1 MLKLSLESWV
11 CHLLHCKKRDA
22 IMNSL
27 WTKII
32 LNTTLRKK
40 KLSQYSNYVLAKG
53 LKQFQILLK
62 RRLIQLFLLGMGVLS
77 AGFGLKGF
85 LLPNEFI
92 DGGAVGI
99 SLLIS
104 EVTGLSL
111 SLLLIVV
118 NIPFVIL
125 GFRTVGVDF
134 AIKTAVG
141 IIALSIAVETIPYP
155 QITHDKL
162 LVAVFGGFFLGGG
175 IGLAMR
181 GGGVID
187 GTEVLALNLSKR
199 SGLSIG
205 DLILIFN
212 VIIFSVA
219 AWLLSIETAL
229 YSILTYLAASKT
241 VDFIIEGIEEYTG
254 VTIISPK
261 SEDIRQMIINDIG
274 RGVTIYKGERG
285 FGSTGHR
292 DNEIDIVFTVITR
305 LELSNLKAEIEKIDP
320 NAFIL
325 MHSINDTKGGMIKK
339 RPLH

>member
-1 MLKLSLESWV
+1 
-11 CHLLHCKKRDA
+11 
-22 IMNSL
+22 MNSL

-40 KLSQYSNYVLAKG
+40 KLSKYSNYVLAKG
-53 LKQFQILLK
+53 LKQFQILFK
-62 RRLIQLFLLGMGVLS
+62 RRLIQLFLLCLGVLS

-85 LLPNEFI
+85 LLPNDFI

-99 SLLIS
+99 SLLIY
-104 EVTGLSL
+104 ELTGWPLSI
-111 SLLLIVV
+111 LLLLV
-118 NIPFVIL
+118 NIPFVVL
-125 GFRTVGVDF
+125 GLRTIGVDF
-134 AIKTAVG
+134 AVKTALG
-141 IIALSIAVETIPYP
+141 IIALSIAVEVIPYP
-155 QITHDKL
+155 QITEDKL
-162 LVAVFGGFFLGGG
+162 LVSVFGGFFLGAG
-175 IGLAMR
+175 IGLSMR

-187 GTEVLALNLSKR
+187 GTEVLALNISKR
-199 SGLSIG
+199 SGLSVG
-205 DLILIFN
+205 DLIMIFN
-212 VIIFSVA
+212 IIIFSVA
-219 AWLLSIETAL
+219 AYLLSIETAL

-241 VDFIIEGIEEYTG
+241 VDFIVEGIEEYTG

-285 FGSTGHR
+285 FGTSGHR
-292 DNEIDIVFTVITR
+292 DSNIDIIFTVITR

>member
-1 MLKLSLESWV
+1 
-11 CHLLHCKKRDA
+11 
-22 IMNSL
+22 MNSL

-40 KLSQYSNYVLAKG
+40 KLSKYSNYVLAKG
-53 LKQFQILLK
+53 FKQFQILFK
-62 RRLIQLFLLGMGVLS
+62 RRLIQLFLLSMGVLS

-85 LLPNEFI
+85 LLPNDFI

-104 EVTGLSL
+104 EITGWPL
-111 SLLLIVV
+111 SLLLLLV
-118 NIPFVIL
+118 NIPFVVL
-125 GFRTVGVDF
+125 GLRTIGLDF
-134 AIKTAVG
+134 AVKTAIG
-141 IIALSIAVETIPYP
+141 IIALSIAVEVIPYP
-155 QITHDKL
+155 QITQDKL
-162 LVAVFGGFFLGGG
+162 LVSVFGGFFLGAG
-175 IGLAMR
+175 IGLSMR

-187 GTEVLALNLSKR
+187 GTEVLALNISKR
-199 SGLSIG
+199 SGLSVG
-205 DLILIFN
+205 DLIMIFN

-219 AWLLSIETAL
+219 AYLLSIETAL

-241 VDFIIEGIEEYTG
+241 VDFIVEGIEEYTG

-285 FGSTGHR
+285 FGKSGHR
-292 DNEIDIVFTVITR
+292 DSNIDIIFTVITR

>member
-1 MLKLSLESWV
+1 
-11 CHLLHCKKRDA
+11 
-22 IMNSL
+22 MNL
-27 WTKII
+27 FWTYIV
-32 LNTTLRKK
+32 LNTTLRRQKSAK
-40 KLSQYSNYVLAKG
+40 PSNYILAKG
-53 LKQFQILLK
+53 LKQFRTLVR
-62 RRLIQLFLLGMGVLS
+62 RRLIQLFLLGLGVLS

-92 DGGAVGI
+92 DGGVVGI

-104 EVTGLSL
+104 EVSGVSL
-111 SLLLIVV
+111 SLLLLLI
-118 NIPFVIL
+118 NTPFIL
-125 GFRTVGVDF
+125 LGVRTVGVDF
-134 AIKTAVG
+134 AIKTALG
-141 IIALSIAVETIPYP
+141 IVALAIAVEVVPYP
-155 QITHDKL
+155 QITQDKL
-162 LVAVFGGFFLGGG
+162 LVAVFGGFFLGAG

-199 SGLSIG
+199 LGLSVG

-219 AWLLSIETAL
+219 AWLLSVETAL

-261 SEDIRQMIINDIG
+261 SEEIRQAILHEIG

-285 FGSTGHR
+285 FVEPGQKGHP
-292 DNEIDIVFTVITR
+292 IDIVFTVVTR

-320 NAFIL
+320 NAFL
-325 MHSINDTKGGMIKK
+325 FLHSINDTKGGMIKK

>member
-1 MLKLSLESWV
+1 
-11 CHLLHCKKRDA
+11 
-22 IMNSL
+22 MNSL

-40 KLSQYSNYVLAKG
+40 KLSKYSNYVLAKG
-53 LKQFQILLK
+53 LKQFQIVFK
-62 RRLIQLFLLGMGVLS
+62 RRLIQFFLLGMGVLS

-85 LLPNEFI
+85 LLPNHFI

-104 EVTGLSL
+104 VVTDWPL
-111 SLLLIVV
+111 SLLLLLV
-118 NIPFVIL
+118 NIPFVVL
-125 GFRTVGVDF
+125 GLRTIGVDF
-134 AIKTAVG
+134 AIKTAIG
-141 IIALSIAVETIPYP
+141 IIALAIAVEVIPYP
-155 QITHDKL
+155 QITEDKL
-162 LVAVFGGFFLGGG
+162 LVSVFGGFFLGAG
-175 IGLAMR
+175 IGLSMR

-187 GTEVLALNLSKR
+187 GTEVLALNISKR
-199 SGLSIG
+199 SGLSVG

-219 AWLLSIETAL
+219 AYLLSIETAL
-229 YSILTYLAASKT
+229 YSVLTYLSASKT
-241 VDFIIEGIEEYTG
+241 VDFIVEGIEEYTG

-261 SEDIRQMIINDIG
+261 SEDIRQMIIHDIG

-285 FGSTGHR
+285 FGKTGHR
-292 DNEIDIVFTVITR
+292 DSEIDIIFTVITR

>member
-1 MLKLSLESWV
+1 
-11 CHLLHCKKRDA
+11 
-22 IMNSL
+22 MNTI

-40 KLSQYSNYVLAKG
+40 KLSKYSNYVLAKG
-53 LKQFQILLK
+53 LKQFQIVFK
-62 RRLIQLFLLGMGVLS
+62 RRLIQLFLLSMGVLS

-85 LLPNEFI
+85 LLPNDFI

-99 SLLIS
+99 SLLIY
-104 EVTGLSL
+104 ELTGWPLSI
-111 SLLLIVV
+111 LLLLV
-118 NIPFVIL
+118 NIPFVVL
-125 GFRTVGVDF
+125 GLRTIGVDF
-134 AIKTAVG
+134 AVKTALG
-141 IIALSIAVETIPYP
+141 IIALAIAVEVIPYP
-155 QITHDKL
+155 QITEDKL
-162 LVAVFGGFFLGGG
+162 LVSVFGGFFLGAG
-175 IGLAMR
+175 IGLSMR

-187 GTEVLALNLSKR
+187 GTEVLALNISKR
-199 SGLSIG
+199 SGLSVG

-212 VIIFSVA
+212 IIIFSVA
-219 AWLLSIETAL
+219 AYLLSIETAL

-241 VDFIIEGIEEYTG
+241 VDFIVEGIEEYTG

-285 FGSTGHR
+285 FGKTGHR
-292 DNEIDIVFTVITR
+292 ENEIDIIFTVITR

>member
-1 MLKLSLESWV
+1 
-11 CHLLHCKKRDA
+11 
-22 IMNSL
+22 MNSL

-53 LKQFQILLK
+53 LKQFQIILK

-104 EVTGLSL
+104 EVTGISL
-111 SLLLIVV
+111 SLLLILV

-212 VIIFSVA
+212 IIIFSVA

>member
-1 MLKLSLESWV
+1 
-11 CHLLHCKKRDA
+11 
-22 IMNSL
+22 MNSL

-62 RRLIQLFLLGMGVLS
+62 RRLIQLFLLSMGVLS

-111 SLLLIVV
+111 SLLLILV

-141 IIALSIAVETIPYP
+141 IIALAIAVELIPYP

-175 IGLAMR
+175 IGLAIR

>member
-1 MLKLSLESWV
+1 
-11 CHLLHCKKRDA
+11 
-22 IMNSL
+22 MNSL

-40 KLSQYSNYVLAKG
+40 KLSQYSNYTLAKG

-62 RRLIQLFLLGMGVLS
+62 RRLIQVFLLSMGVLS

-92 DGGAVGI
+92 DGGATGI

-104 EVTGLSL
+104 EVSGVSL
-111 SLLLIVV
+111 SILLIVV
-118 NIPFVIL
+118 NIPFIIL
-125 GFRTVGVDF
+125 GYRTVGLDF
-134 AIKTAVG
+134 AIKTTLG

-187 GTEVLALNLSKR
+187 GTEVLALNISKR

-212 VIIFSVA
+212 VVIFSVA
-219 AWLLSIETAL
+219 AWLLSLETAL
-229 YSILTYLAASKT
+229 YSILTYLSASKT

-285 FGSTGHR
+285 FGSSGHR
-292 DNEIDIVFTVITR
+292 DNDINIVFTVLTR

-320 NAFIL
+320 NAFII

>member
-1 MLKLSLESWV
+1 
-11 CHLLHCKKRDA
+11 
-22 IMNSL
+22 MNSL

-40 KLSQYSNYVLAKG
+40 KLSNYSNYVLAKG
-53 LKQFQILLK
+53 LKQFQIVFK
-62 RRLIQLFLLGMGVLS
+62 RRLIQLFLLSLGVLS

-85 LLPNEFI
+85 LLPNDFI

-99 SLLIS
+99 SLLIY
-104 EVTGLSL
+104 ELTGWPLSI
-111 SLLLIVV
+111 LLLVV
-118 NIPFVIL
+118 NIPFVVL
-125 GFRTVGVDF
+125 GLRTIGVDF
-134 AIKTAVG
+134 AVKTALG
-141 IIALSIAVETIPYP
+141 IIALAIAVEVIPYP
-155 QITHDKL
+155 QITEDKL
-162 LVAVFGGFFLGGG
+162 LVSVFGGFFLGAG
-175 IGLAMR
+175 IGLSMR

-187 GTEVLALNLSKR
+187 GTEVLALNISKR
-199 SGLSIG
+199 SGLSVG
-205 DLILIFN
+205 DLIMIFN
-212 VIIFSVA
+212 IIIFSVA
-219 AWLLSIETAL
+219 AYLLSIETAL

-241 VDFIIEGIEEYTG
+241 VDFIVEGIEEYTG

-285 FGSTGHR
+285 FGRTGHR
-292 DNEIDIVFTVITR
+292 DSEIDIIFTVITR

>member
-1 MLKLSLESWV
+1 
-11 CHLLHCKKRDA
+11 
-22 IMNSL
+22 MNSL

-40 KLSQYSNYVLAKG
+40 KLSKYSNYVLAKG
-53 LKQFQILLK
+53 LKQFQILFK
-62 RRLIQLFLLGMGVLS
+62 RRLIQLFLLSMGVLS

-85 LLPNEFI
+85 LLPNDFI

-104 EVTGLSL
+104 EITGWPL
-111 SLLLIVV
+111 SLLLLLI
-118 NIPFVIL
+118 NIPFVVL
-125 GFRTVGVDF
+125 GLRTIGLDF
-134 AIKTAVG
+134 AVKTAIG
-141 IIALSIAVETIPYP
+141 IIALAIAVEVIPYP
-155 QITHDKL
+155 QITEDKL
-162 LVAVFGGFFLGGG
+162 LVSVFGGFFLGAG
-175 IGLAMR
+175 IGLSMR

-187 GTEVLALNLSKR
+187 GTEVLALNISKR
-199 SGLSIG
+199 SGLSVG
-205 DLILIFN
+205 DLIMIFN
-212 VIIFSVA
+212 IIIFSVA
-219 AWLLSIETAL
+219 AYLLSIETAL

-241 VDFIIEGIEEYTG
+241 VDFIVEGIEEYTG

-285 FGSTGHR
+285 FGKSGHR
-292 DNEIDIVFTVITR
+292 DSNIDIIFTVITR

>member
-1 MLKLSLESWV
+1 
-11 CHLLHCKKRDA
+11 
-22 IMNSL
+22 MNSL

-62 RRLIQLFLLGMGVLS
+62 RRLIQIFLLSMGVLS

-85 LLPNEFI
+85 LLPSEFI

-104 EVTGLSL
+104 EVTGISL
-111 SLLLIVV
+111 SLLLILV

-125 GFRTVGVDF
+125 GLRTVGVDF

-141 IIALSIAVETIPYP
+141 IIALAIAVELIPYP

-175 IGLAMR
+175 IGLAIR

-212 VIIFSVA
+212 IIIFSVA

>member
-1 MLKLSLESWV
+1 
-11 CHLLHCKKRDA
+11 
-22 IMNSL
+22 MNSL

-40 KLSQYSNYVLAKG
+40 KLNKYSNYVLAKG
-53 LKQFQILLK
+53 LKQFQILFK
-62 RRLIQLFLLGMGVLS
+62 RRLIQLFLLSMGVLS

-85 LLPNEFI
+85 LLPNDFI

-104 EVTGLSL
+104 EVTGWPL
-111 SLLLIVV
+111 SLLLLLV
-118 NIPFVIL
+118 NIPFVVL
-125 GFRTVGVDF
+125 GLRTIGLDF
-134 AIKTAVG
+134 AVKTAIG
-141 IIALSIAVETIPYP
+141 IIALSIAVEVIPYP
-155 QITHDKL
+155 QITQDKL
-162 LVAVFGGFFLGGG
+162 LVSVFGGFFLGAG
-175 IGLAMR
+175 IGLSMR

-187 GTEVLALNLSKR
+187 GTEVLALNISKR
-199 SGLSIG
+199 SGLSVG

-212 VIIFSVA
+212 IIIFSVA
-219 AWLLSIETAL
+219 AYLLSIETAL

-241 VDFIIEGIEEYTG
+241 VDFIVEGIEEYTG

-261 SEDIRQMIINDIG
+261 SEDIRQMIIHDIG

-285 FGSTGHR
+285 FGKTGHR
-292 DNEIDIVFTVITR
+292 DSEIDIIFTVITR

>member
-1 MLKLSLESWV
+1 
-11 CHLLHCKKRDA
+11 
-22 IMNSL
+22 MNSL

-40 KLSQYSNYVLAKG
+40 KLSKYSNYVLAKG
-53 LKQFQILLK
+53 FKQFQILFK
-62 RRLIQLFLLGMGVLS
+62 RRLIQLFLLSMGVLS

-85 LLPNEFI
+85 LLPNDFI

-104 EVTGLSL
+104 EITGWPL
-111 SLLLIVV
+111 SLLLLLV
-118 NIPFVIL
+118 NIPFVVL
-125 GFRTVGVDF
+125 GLRTIGFDF
-134 AIKTAVG
+134 AVKTAIG
-141 IIALSIAVETIPYP
+141 IIALSIAVEVIPYP
-155 QITHDKL
+155 QITQDKL
-162 LVAVFGGFFLGGG
+162 LVSVFGGFFLGAG
-175 IGLAMR
+175 IGLSMR

-199 SGLSIG
+199 SGLSVG
-205 DLILIFN
+205 DLIMIFN

-219 AWLLSIETAL
+219 AYLLSIETAL

-241 VDFIIEGIEEYTG
+241 VDFIVEGIEEYTG

-285 FGSTGHR
+285 FGKSGHR
-292 DNEIDIVFTVITR
+292 DSNIDIIFTVITR

>member
-1 MLKLSLESWV
+1 
-11 CHLLHCKKRDA
+11 
-22 IMNSL
+22 MNSL

-40 KLSQYSNYVLAKG
+40 KLSNYSNYVLAKG
-53 LKQFQILLK
+53 LKQFQIVFK
-62 RRLIQLFLLGMGVLS
+62 RRLIQFFLLAMGVLS

-85 LLPNEFI
+85 LLPNDFI

-99 SLLIS
+99 SLLIY
-104 EVTGLSL
+104 ELTGWPLSI
-111 SLLLIVV
+111 LLLLV

-125 GFRTVGVDF
+125 GLRTIGLDF
-134 AIKTAVG
+134 AIKTAIG
-141 IIALSIAVETIPYP
+141 IVALAIAVEVIPYP
-155 QITHDKL
+155 QITEDKL
-162 LVAVFGGFFLGGG
+162 LVSVFGGFFLGAG
-175 IGLAMR
+175 IGLSMR

-187 GTEVLALNLSKR
+187 GTEVLALNISKR
-199 SGLSIG
+199 SGLSVG
-205 DLILIFN
+205 DLIMIFN
-212 VIIFSVA
+212 IIIFSVA
-219 AWLLSIETAL
+219 AYLLSIETAL

-241 VDFIIEGIEEYTG
+241 VDFIVEGIEEYTG

-261 SEDIRQMIINDIG
+261 SEDIRQMIIHDIG

-285 FGSTGHR
+285 FGRTGHR
-292 DNEIDIVFTVITR
+292 ENDIDIIFTVITR

>member
-1 MLKLSLESWV
+1 
-11 CHLLHCKKRDA
+11 
-22 IMNSL
+22 MNSL

-40 KLSQYSNYVLAKG
+40 KLSKYSNYVLAKG
-53 LKQFQILLK
+53 LKQFQILFK
-62 RRLIQLFLLGMGVLS
+62 RRLIQLFLLSMGVLS

-85 LLPNEFI
+85 LLPNHFI

-104 EVTGLSL
+104 EITDWPL
-111 SLLLIVV
+111 SLLLLLV
-118 NIPFVIL
+118 NIPFVLL
-125 GFRTVGVDF
+125 GLRTIGLDF
-134 AIKTAVG
+134 AVKTAIG
-141 IIALSIAVETIPYP
+141 IVALALAVEVIPYP
-155 QITHDKL
+155 QITEDKL
-162 LVAVFGGFFLGGG
+162 LVSVFGGFFLGAG
-175 IGLAMR
+175 IGLSMR

-187 GTEVLALNLSKR
+187 GTEVLALNISKR
-199 SGLSIG
+199 SGLSVG

-212 VIIFSVA
+212 IIIFSVA
-219 AWLLSIETAL
+219 AYLLSIETAL

-241 VDFIIEGIEEYTG
+241 VDFIVEGIEEYTG

-261 SEDIRQMIINDIG
+261 SEDIRQMIIHDIG

-285 FGSTGHR
+285 FGRTGHR
-292 DNEIDIVFTVITR
+292 DSEIDIIFTVITR